1 MELENLLRGLID
13 TIRGGDGEARD
24 LAGMIAPVVTGL
36 GPSGSGVS
44 EVLGGNSGGASLAGG
59 LVTGRAS
66 ALGAA
71 LPLLGLLGLTGRR
84 ASEPEPLSRFELP
97 ASNRLDLG
105 FEASTGALGSVDYGD
120 RQTLRPVGG
129 GPAPQINIHVSALDS
144 KSFLDRS
151 DDIAD
156 AVRSAVLRSHSL
168 SDALAED

>member
-1 MELENLLRGLID
+1 MELENLLLGLID
-13 TIRGGDGEARD
+13 TIRGGDGNSND
-24 LAGMIAPVVTGL
+24 LAGMITPVVTGL
-36 GPSGSGVS
+36 GPS
-44 EVLGGNSGGASLAGG
+44 LGGVGEALSGNAGGASVLGG

-66 ALGAA
+66 ALGVA
-71 LPLLGLLGLTGRR
+71 LPLLSLLGLTSRK
-84 ASEPEPLSRFELP
+84 ASDLEPVSRFELP
-97 ASNRLDLG
+97 ESNRVDLG
-105 FEASTGALGSVDYGD
+105 FEASTGGLGRVDYGE
-120 RQTLRPVGG
+120 RQTLRPVSG